1 MLCLYTTMRAR
12 RMNKPIL
19 NTYSDYYDQYWFD
32 DYDTPECDNDQDG
45 FYEYDT
51 NTDSQPEFDYD
62 ECLDPDELN
71 RVIQEREESLDKMI
85 QMIRNVRNQA
95 ATRIQCHM
103 RGYYARQ
110 EYRFPNPYTEIGQRR
125 LLSIFQAT

>member
-1 MLCLYTTMRAR
+1 MLCLYTTM
-12 RMNKPIL
+12 MNKPIL

-32 DYDTPECDNDQDG
+32 DYDTRSESESECDNDEDG

-51 NTDSQPEFDYD
+51 DTDSEPEFDY
-62 ECLDPDELN
+62 EEWLD
-71 RVIQEREESLDKMI
+71 VIQESEKRVDRMKE
-85 QMIRNVRNQA
+85 MIRNVRNQA